1 MSADA
6 QLLALSRDIH
16 AKRDDKV
23 CPEKCRERAAAL
35 KSLIQSGASVNTS
48 DKHGYTP
55 LHHTARLGGLCDY
68 ASVNVLLDAG
78 ADPHARNC
86 TGHTPLHFV
95 MLRPKFQT
103 RYDFKGYLQNVHR
116 QKDEADMMEKQCFS
130 SSKACV
136 ARLLK
141 AGARIDE
148 RTNGGETPLELAL
161 QARNPDIAKIMLQAG
176 AEMSV
181 STMRRYE
188 LLFQGWSGPG
198 SRNPAPRK
206 EFGPSGAAL
215 LSSIESAGGFKEYAR
230 RNRRAL
236 IGAVS
241 KCYRRSLPDDAAGLI
256 VEFAWV
262 YGGNKCAFH
271 LAC

>member
-6 QLLALSRDIH
+6 QLLALSRDIR
-16 AKRDDKV
+16 AKRNGKV

-95 MLRPKFQT
+95 MLRSSLDT
-103 RYDFKGYLQNVHR
+103 LINNSGYSLFDNTPEVATI
-116 QKDEADMMEKQCFS
+116 KKQCFS

-148 RTNGGETPLELAL
+148 RTNGGETPLDIAL
-161 QARNPDIAKIMLQAG
+161 QASKLDLAKIMLQAG

-198 SRNPAPRK
+198 SRDPAPRK
-206 EFGPSGAAL
+206 EFVPSGAAL

-236 IGAVS
+236 MGAVS
-241 KCYRRSLPDDAAGLI
+241 KCYRRSVPDDAAGLV

-271 LAC
+271 LTC

>member
-6 QLLALSRDIH
+6 QLLALSRDIR
-16 AKRDDKV
+16 AKRNGKV
-23 CPEKCRERAAAL
+23 CPEKCRERAAAM

-95 MLRPKFQT
+95 MLRPGFQT
-103 RYDFKGYLQNVHR
+103 RYDFKGYLQNDAR
-116 QKDEADMMEKQCFS
+116 QKDEVAMMEKQCFS

-181 STMRRYE
+181 STMRCYQ
-188 LLFQGWSGPG
+188 LLFKGWRGPG
-198 SRNPAPRK
+198 SLAPRSK
-206 EFGPSGAAL
+206 ELDSSGAAL

-241 KCYRRSLPDDAAGLI
+241 KCYRRSVPDDAAGLI

>member
-116 QKDEADMMEKQCFS
+116 QKDEADMME
-130 SSKACV
+130 
-136 ARLLK
+136 
-141 AGARIDE
+141 
-148 RTNGGETPLELAL
+148 
-161 QARNPDIAKIMLQAG
+161 
-176 AEMSV
+176 
-181 STMRRYE
+181 
-188 LLFQGWSGPG
+188 
-198 SRNPAPRK
+198 
-206 EFGPSGAAL
+206 
-215 LSSIESAGGFKEYAR
+215 LS
-230 RNRRAL
+230 L
-236 IGAVS
+236 IH
-241 KCYRRSLPDDAAGLI
+241 I
-256 VEFAWV
+256 
-262 YGGNKCAFH
+262 
-271 LAC
+271 

>member
-95 MLRPKFQT
+95 MLRPGFQT
-103 RYDFKGYLQNVHR
+103 RYDFKGYLQNDAR
-116 QKDEADMMEKQCFS
+116 QKDEVAMMEKQCFL

-188 LLFQGWSGPG
+188 LLFQGWRGPG
-198 SRNPAPRK
+198 SLAPRK
-206 EFGPSGAAL
+206 FLDSSGAAL

>member
-1 MSADA
+1 
-6 QLLALSRDIH
+6 
-16 AKRDDKV
+16 
-23 CPEKCRERAAAL
+23 
-35 KSLIQSGASVNTS
+35 
-48 DKHGYTP
+48 
-55 LHHTARLGGLCDY
+55 
-68 ASVNVLLDAG
+68 
-78 ADPHARNC
+78 
-86 TGHTPLHFV
+86 
-95 MLRPKFQT
+95 MLRPGFQT
-103 RYDFKGYLQNVHR
+103 RYDFKGYLQPDAR
-116 QKDEADMMEKQCFS
+116 QKDEVAMMEKQCFS

-148 RTNGGETPLELAL
+148 RTNGGETPLE
-161 QARNPDIAKIMLQAG
+161 
-176 AEMSV
+176 MSV
-181 STMRRYE
+181 STMRRYQ
-188 LLFQGWSGPG
+188 LLFQGWRGPG
-198 SRNPAPRK
+198 SLAPRK
-206 EFGPSGAAL
+206 SLDSSGAAL

-271 LAC
+271 LACQVHPARRGGASL

>member
-6 QLLALSRDIH
+6 QLLALSQDIH
-16 AKRDDKV
+16 AKRDGQV
-23 CPEKCRERAAAL
+23 CPEKCRRRALAL

-148 RTNGGETPLELAL
+148 RTHGGETPLELAL
-161 QARNPDIAKIMLQAG
+161 QAWNRDIAKIMLQAG

-188 LLFQGWSGPG
+188 LLFRQ
-198 SRNPAPRK
+198 RK
-206 EFGPSGAAL
+206 ESGAAL

-271 LAC
+271 LTC

>member
-6 QLLALSRDIH
+6 QLLELSLDIH
-16 AKRDDKV
+16 VKRGYKV
-23 CPEKCRERAAAL
+23 CPEKCRGRAAAL
-35 KSLIQSGASVNTS
+35 KSLIQSGASVHTS

-55 LHHTARLGGLCDY
+55 LHYTARLGGLCDY

-95 MLRPKFQT
+95 MLRSSLDT
-103 RYDFKGYLQNVHR
+103 LINNSGYSLFDNTPEVATI
-116 QKDEADMMEKQCFS
+116 KKQCFS

-148 RTNGGETPLELAL
+148 RTNGGETPLEIAL
-161 QARNPDIAKIMLQAG
+161 QASKPDLVKIMLQAG

-181 STMRRYE
+181 STMRRYQR
-188 LLFQGWSGPG
+188 LFQ
-198 SRNPAPRK
+198 PRK
-206 EFGPSGAAL
+206 ESAAAL

-241 KCYRRSLPDDAAGLI
+241 KCYRRSLPDDAAGLV

-271 LAC
+271 LTYWS